1 MGLDRGGLE
10 ACWSVSRG
18 QRCVRDG
25 GTSCANVWCFL
36 AIDEGVTHY
45 RQPTHQAS
53 QSTLSS
59 LTPSQATIS
68 HTLSPTA
75 LSFMQMTQRNGSNIS
90 LDGVVHTN
98 LDKALEERLWDVIQE
113 QNDRI
118 SSLEKEYRR
127 LATAIAGTGKVS
139 LTVVAMSMQVVN

>member
-1 MGLDRGGLE
+1 
-10 ACWSVSRG
+10 
-18 QRCVRDG
+18 
-25 GTSCANVWCFL
+25 
-36 AIDEGVTHY
+36 
-45 RQPTHQAS
+45 
-53 QSTLSS
+53 
-59 LTPSQATIS
+59 
-68 HTLSPTA
+68 
-75 LSFMQMTQRNGSNIS
+75 MQMTQRNGSNIS

-139 LTVVAMSMQVVN
+139 LIVVVISMQAVD